1 MKWAALQN
9 AGRLVSLS
17 KRLFDKLVDGEA
29 SSPATTTPSRFCLSP
44 ADSGRKICKETIFAL
59 ENKIFRRKNRP
70 APSVHAAGLDWKFER
85 ASTLSSSPRVF

>member
-44 ADSGRKICKETIFAL
+44 ADSGRKICKEAIF
-59 ENKIFRRKNRP
+59 
-70 APSVHAAGLDWKFER
+70 
-85 ASTLSSSPRVF
+85 SPGNEISLR